1 VVSSVVSADP
11 LVSGRAT
18 FLDRAVAFGLDVL
31 LVAVIHEG
39 LEGTFFPR
47 YSEFFFPMLVIYFI
61 AFWTW
66 KGTTVGGIVMKLR
79 VIKTTGA
86 PVEAADAIVRALA
99 GVLSFV
105 ALGIG
110 VLWILRS
117 DDLAPDGRPARQGW
131 HDKAVGTFVIKDSA
145 V

>member
-1 VVSSVVSADP
+1 M
-11 LVSGRAT
+11 
-18 FLDRAVAFGLDVL
+18 DVL

-47 YSEFFFPMLVIYFI
+47 YSEFFFPMLVMYFI

-86 PVEAADAIVRALA
+86 PIEAADAIVRALA

-105 ALGIG
+105 ALGLG

-117 DDLAPDGRPARQGW
+117 DDLAPDGLPARQGW
-131 HDKAVGTFVIKDSA
+131 HDKAVGTWVIKE
-145 V
+145 